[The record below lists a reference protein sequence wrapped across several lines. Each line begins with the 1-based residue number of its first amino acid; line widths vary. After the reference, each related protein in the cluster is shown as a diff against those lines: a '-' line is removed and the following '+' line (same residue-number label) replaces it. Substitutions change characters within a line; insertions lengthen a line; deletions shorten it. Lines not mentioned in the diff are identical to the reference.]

1 MRAIGSERIQDPDKK
16 LERILEIAGIK
27 KGELNESSNLKGR
40 MSNVLHEAVAVD
52 GTEYAI
58 VQESKYVY
66 IKVKNGDTYDY
77 ITGVQNIHE
86 HSYKSY
92 ADALK
97 NLNLMFKSI
106 NEEYGHKENID
117 VLKKKDLTEKR
128 FVLKQKKDDA
138 QEVMPTDTNDGDT
151 SDVDDQSISDLE
163 SELLGGGEGSSEGDG
178 GEEDMDDVATDDSGG
193 EELPTEPVQDE
204 PQTGGAK
211 NFRLVQ
217 KLTGKLGNELRNSP
231 DMSTD
236 NIKYVLNS
244 IISAI
249 NVENLSPEDKD
260 DIVNKIMG
268 DGSDEEIEGGGDMEQ
283 ELQENRLIVDVLAK
297 LIR

>member
-1 MRAIGSERIQDPDKK
+1 
-16 LERILEIAGIK
+16 
-27 KGELNESSNLKGR
+27 

-66 IKVKNGDTYDY
+66 IKVKNGDSYDY

-128 FVLKQKKDDA
+128 FVLKQKKGDA
-138 QEVMPTDTNDGDT
+138 QEVTPTDTNDGDT

-163 SELLGGGEGSSEGDG
+163 SELLGGSEGSGEGDG
-178 GEEDMDDVATDDSGG
+178 GEEGMDDAATDDSGG
-193 EELPTEPVQDE
+193 EELPTEPVKDE

-211 NFRLVQ
+211 NFKFIQ
-217 KLTGKLGNELRNSP
+217 KLTGKLGNELRSS
-231 DMSTD
+231 DMSSD

-260 DIVNKIMG
+260 DIVNNIMG
-268 DGSDEEIEGGGDMEQ
+268 DGSDEEIEGGDDMEQ